1 MAAAGGLA
9 GLAVASSLLADGGGS
24 DTGYG
29 APSGGYGA
37 PSSGYAEPSSGYSAP
52 SSGYSAPSSGY
63 SAPSSG
69 YSAPSSGYSAPSS
82 GYSAPSSG
90 YSAPSSGHGHSRVQE
105 ADDLPQF
112 HYQWQQ
118 NIAKLSRGK
127 RDVTDRINQ
136 FIEVTR
142 NS

>member
-1 MAAAGGLA
+1 MKLFLLLLGLAAAGGLA

-37 PSSGYAEPSSGYSAP
+37 PSSGYAEPSRGYSAP
-52 SSGYSAPSSGY
+52 SP
-63 SAPSSG
+63 G